1 MKILYIFLLSLF
13 VVNIY
18 AKKKLAP
25 ASEPAKTEEATEV
38 IEVKGQSRNFNMKLV
53 LRSKKDKISFVK
65 TRKNYREE
73 ILSTEP

>member
-1 MKILYIFLLSLF
+1 MKGLIILLSLF
-13 VVNIY
+13 FMVSIY
-18 AKKKLAP
+18 AKKDAAP
-25 ASEPAKTEEATEV
+25 NKKEEVTEE
-38 IEVKGQSRNFNMKLV
+38 IEVKGQSRNFNMKLI

>member
-1 MKILYIFLLSLF
+1 MKTLAMILVLFLTIGL
-13 VVNIY
+13 Y
-18 AKKKLAP
+18 AEEEAGKSKK
-25 ASEPAKTEEATEV
+25 TEATEE

-53 LRSKKDKISFVK
+53 LRMKKDKISFVK

>member
-1 MKILYIFLLSLF
+1 MNKIIIFALLFSIHL
-13 VVNIY
+13 Y
-18 AKKKLAP
+18 AKDVKEANNSKK
-25 ASEPAKTEEATEV
+25 EESTDV

-53 LRSKKDKISFVK
+53 LRTKKDKISFVK

>member
-1 MKILYIFLLSLF
+1 MKGLIILFSLF
-13 VVNIY
+13 FMMSIY
-18 AKKKLAP
+18 AKKDAAP
-25 ASEPAKTEEATEV
+25 GKKEEATEA
-38 IEVKGQSRNFNMKLV
+38 IEVKGQSRNFNMKLI

>member
-1 MKILYIFLLSLF
+1 MKILYILLLLF
-13 VVNIY
+13 VVNLY
-18 AKKKLAP
+18 AKDKNVS
-25 ASEPAKTEEATEV
+25 SEKTTEATEA
-38 IEVKGQSRNFNMKLV
+38 IEVKGQSRNFNMKLI